1 MNILTYGHEETHYTT
16 HYKWEFDSEE
26 DMTINGYDLEM
37 GLDKDNLD
45 EVEEIYEV
53 NTLFNNEEV
62 IKIYQY
68 ENENL
73 DIEIDIDIDNDNDID
88 NENELD
94 NDIDNG
100 IDNDE
105 EIDDG
110 DIELNKS
117 DFYCSDEHLFGLGIV
132 VINDGEM
139 EIDNDK
145 KEINEEV
152 KDDETA
158 KDDNE
163 KEMVKVKEK
172 EKENV
177 NEKENVKKEEK
188 KDTTVKVTTKAK
200 KTKSSKSNIKI
211 KSKLKN
217 SNKVN
222 KVGKF
227 ICECG
232 KIFPRKSNYDS
243 HIRVHLDIKPHICK
257 HCGKGFVRRSD
268 MNRHERS
275 LHLKTTFKCG
285 EINENGK
292 WGCGRIYSRKDG
304 LRKHWKSCPGQ
315 LCIKDF
321 ALKNDYKFNNYEID
335 ELIDL
340 TKIL

>member
-16 HYKWEFDSEE
+16 YYKWEFDSEE

-73 DIEIDIDIDNDNDID
+73 DIEIDNDIDIDID
-88 NENELD
+88 NENEL
-94 NDIDNG
+94 DNG

-110 DIELNKS
+110 DIESNKS

-158 KDDNE
+158 KDDNKKEMMKE
-163 KEMVKVKEK
+163 KEKEK

-177 NEKENVKKEEK
+177 NEKETTKKEEK

-211 KSKLKN
+211 KSKMKN

-335 ELIDL
+335 ELIEL